1 MNVCFIYNPESGSGK
16 ITSHLKWIEEEF
28 IKNNHNITLFETH
41 KRKDAYNYAKDASNY
56 DMVLVAG
63 GDGTLNEVV
72 NGLMELEKR
81 PIIGYIPTGTVNDV
95 GHLIG
100 MKRNVK
106 KTVRM
111 ILKES
116 HIKETDI
123 VKINDSYFVYAAAA
137 GKFTEASY
145 DIERSLKKK
154 FKTFAYFLRG
164 SKDLFK
170 DYKIPVNAKF
180 DNGSYNDVCSLIL
193 IINGKRIGGFRLFGI
208 QNKLDDGKF
217 SVRFFRRES
226 WLFLRIAAFLLTG
239 GLYDTRKNKTFQTSK
254 LTLKTR
260 DDISWNTD
268 GEFMGKG
275 SIDINL
281 VPKAVK
287 FIVNKKMVNKT
298 YLKTKKQ

>member
-16 ITSHLKWIEEEF
+16 ITSYLKWIEQEF
-28 IKNNHNITLFETH
+28 INHNHNIKLYETH
-41 KRKDAYNYAKDASNY
+41 QVNDAYYYAKEAGKY

-81 PIIGYIPTGTVNDV
+81 PVIGYIPTGTANDV

-100 MKRNVK
+100 MKKNVK

-111 ILKES
+111 ILKRS
-116 HIKETDI
+116 CVKETDI
-123 VKINDSYFVYAAAA
+123 VKINNKYFIYAAAA

-145 DIERSLKKK
+145 DIERNLKKR

-170 DYKIPVNAKF
+170 DFKIPTKATF
-180 DNGSYNDVCSLIL
+180 DNGTYNDMCSLIL
-193 IINGKRIGGFRLFGI
+193 IINGRRIGGFKLFGI
-208 QNKLDDGKF
+208 KNKLDDGNL

-239 GLYDTRKNKTFQTSK
+239 GLYDTRKNKTYQTSK
-254 LTLKTR
+254 ITIET
-260 DDISWNTD
+260 DNDVSWNTD

-275 SIDINL
+275 SIEIEV
-281 VPKAVK
+281 VPKAVR
-287 FIVNKKMVNKT
+287 FIVSTRKVNKS
-298 YLKTKKQ
+298 YLKIK

>member
-16 ITSHLKWIEEEF
+16 ITSHLNWIEQEF
-28 IKNNHNITLFETH
+28 INHNHNITLYETH
-41 KRKDAYNYAKDASNY
+41 KNKDAYYYAKVAGKY

-72 NGLMELEKR
+72 NGLMTLDKR
-81 PIIGYIPTGTVNDV
+81 PVIGYIPTGTANDV

-100 MKRNVK
+100 MKKSIKR
-106 KTVRM
+106 TVRM
-111 ILKES
+111 ILTNCIE
-116 HIKETDI
+116 KETDI
-123 VKINDSYFVYAAAA
+123 VKINDKYFIYAAAA

-145 DIERSLKKK
+145 DIERNLKKR

-170 DYKIPVNAKF
+170 DFKIPVDASF
-180 DNGSYNDVCSLIL
+180 DKGNYNDICSLIL

-208 QNKLDDGKF
+208 KNKLDDGKL

-226 WLFLRIAAFLLTG
+226 WLFLRIAGFLLTG
-239 GLYDTRKNKTFQTSK
+239 GLYDTKKNKTYKTSK
-254 LTLKTR
+254 LTLETN
-260 DDISWNTD
+260 DEVSWNTD
-268 GEFMGKG
+268 GEYMGKG
-275 SIDINL
+275 SINIEV

-287 FIVNKKMVNKT
+287 FIVNKRRVNRV
-298 YLKTKKQ
+298 YTKIKNH